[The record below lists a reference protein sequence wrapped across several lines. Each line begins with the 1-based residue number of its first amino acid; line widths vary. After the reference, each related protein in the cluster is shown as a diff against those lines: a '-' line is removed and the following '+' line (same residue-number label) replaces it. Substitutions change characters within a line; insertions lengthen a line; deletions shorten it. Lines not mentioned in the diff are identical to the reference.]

1 MKKTVLFRFSA
12 VCCILSGLFLIIGW
26 TINIHR
32 NSLAGASL
40 LLAAYVLG
48 IFAYMGIYGIQYKKL
63 RTIGFIGFIFVI
75 VANALFV
82 PWVFLDIARISGVAS
97 GVSWQDVQEN
107 GPTQIIGI
115 IGGVTFVF
123 SFFLLGID
131 TIRAG
136 VFMKWPP
143 ILLIVA
149 GTTALIYTWVPIG
162 KLLPRIAGVAMLGF
176 GWHLWILAKNRHT

>member
-1 MKKTVLFRFSA
+1 MGISGYCKNFG
-12 VCCILSGLFLIIGW
+12 SGLG
-26 TINIHR
+26 
-32 NSLAGASL
+32 SELA
-40 LLAAYVLG
+40 
-48 IFAYMGIYGIQYKKL
+48 
-63 RTIGFIGFIFVI
+63 
-75 VANALFV
+75 
-82 PWVFLDIARISGVAS
+82 
-97 GVSWQDVQEN
+97 DVQEN